1 MMHKGKAIRAHPLF
15 SGFRFQ
21 NLLSALNKSLRARKH
36 LGNNG
41 HVLFFNQILL
51 TNSKT

>member
-36 LGNNG
+36 LGNNRKPA
-41 HVLFFNQILL
+41 HIPAQVALRR
-51 TNSKT
+51 SA